1 MVFTKNARTNSQYF
15 QKGKRVSSDQE
26 HSDDNGSDNSL
37 AQVRELLFGVQSR
50 DFDERCNQLQQQMEH
65 SFDSLRNDISTQL
78 GQLKKVLQDEIANVR
93 GQVTGEQAERKQQ
106 IDQLQ
111 STLDERIVSQGNE
124 LQSRIGGVNDEL
136 RAYTLNQTQHLWDD
150 LQSRY
155 DNLSSRLDEEV
166 NSVRD
171 AAAHR
176 SSLGDMFREMATRL
190 EEHSQAEQR

>member
-1 MVFTKNARTNSQYF
+1 M
-15 QKGKRVSSDQE
+15 SSEQE
-26 HSDDNGSDNSL
+26 HSNENGSDNSL

-50 DFDERCNQLQQQMEH
+50 DFEDRCNQLQNKMEH
-65 SFDSLRNDISTQL
+65 TYDSLRDDISKQL
-78 GQLKKVLQDEIANVR
+78 GQLQKVLQDEIANVR
-93 GQVTGEQAERKQQ
+93 GQIAGEQAERKQQ
-106 IDQLQ
+106 IEQLQ
-111 STLDERIVSQGNE
+111 SRMNEQIATQGNE
-124 LQSRIGGVNDEL
+124 LQTRIGGVNDEL

-155 DNLSSRLDEEV
+155 DDLSTRLNAEV
-166 NSVRD
+166 SEVRN